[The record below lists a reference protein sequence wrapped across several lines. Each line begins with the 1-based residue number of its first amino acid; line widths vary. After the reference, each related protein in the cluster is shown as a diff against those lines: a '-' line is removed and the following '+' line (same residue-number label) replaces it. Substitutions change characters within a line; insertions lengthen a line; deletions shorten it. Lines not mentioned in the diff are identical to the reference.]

1 MNDLKKFQK
10 QLEELHKE
18 MGSMLLNV
26 EVNKDGNI
34 EILRAIKKNGKRKH
48 RR

>member
-10 QLEELHKE
+10 QLEELQKE
-18 MGSMLLNV
+18 MGSIFLNV
-26 EVNKDGNI
+26 VVSKDGNI
-34 EILRAIKKNGKRKH
+34 EILRAIKKNGNRKH